1 MLFRSRMY
9 HHARRLVEDDE
20 ICVVEEDLEWNVFRL
35 RGAGFRLRQVDANDI
50 ALPDVIV
57 GLDLRVARM
66 RDAAVFN
73 EPLDLRSRVIGNLRR
88 QEPVQAFAD
97 VLRLGGFLA
106 SPAEIESELQGDPSI
121 DGAQVVSIADAA
133 GTKPIAFVTLK
144 PGGSFDEAA
153 LIARCKAS
161 LAGFKVPARVFCL
174 DAFPSTVGPNGTK
187 VQRHRLRDMA
197 DEFMR
202 LRRTMP

>member
-1 MLFRSRMY
+1 ML
-9 HHARRLVEDDE
+9 
-20 ICVVEEDLEWNVFRL
+20 CK
-35 RGAGFRLRQVDANDI
+35 QVQGYAQ
-50 ALPDVIV
+50 
-57 GLDLRVARM
+57 
-66 RDAAVFN
+66 AADSA
-73 EPLDLRSRVIGNLRR
+73 P
-88 QEPVQAFAD
+88 
-97 VLRLGGFLA
+97 LRLLKDGFAL
-106 SPAEIESELQGDPSI
+106 EREQEHER
-121 DGAQVVSIADAA
+121 
-133 GTKPIAFVTLK
+133 TLK

-174 DAFPSTVGPNGTK
+174 DAFPSTAGPNGTK